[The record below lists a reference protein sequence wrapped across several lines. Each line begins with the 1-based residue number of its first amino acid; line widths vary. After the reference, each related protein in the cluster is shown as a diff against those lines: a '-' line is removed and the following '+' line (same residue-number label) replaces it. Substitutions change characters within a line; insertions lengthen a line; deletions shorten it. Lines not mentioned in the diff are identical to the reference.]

1 MSSVPTAAAEPNRL
15 RLKRAPSSSAQST
28 SATVTGGVPAAASE
42 RSSSNPL
49 ITPRAPSSQPP
60 FGTESRWLPTTSVSA
75 DSPGSTAHRLPAASV
90 STSTGRVAS
99 DSRSI
104 ALASSHSGVHARRRE
119 PSGPPVRASGSHY
132 PQERIA
138 EQLTVMD
145 LSRYRIALDGDE
157 VVGVIGSY
165 ALDVTVPGGAT
176 MPMGAVTWVGV
187 AATHRRQGVLRRMM
201 DACHADIDER
211 GEPVAMLFASESAIY
226 ERFGYGMASK
236 VWVVEIRTHEAG
248 LRPELVPPAGT
259 VRFVRGDAAAEHVAA
274 TWERYRRTRPGETSR
289 SEALHALQHAD
300 RTRER
305 DGDAPAWFLA
315 HADGYAVY
323 RIVQH
328 WNDGHPAHDLQ
339 LLEIVAITPDAHAAL
354 WHVLLNVDL
363 VGTIRSRQLPLD
375 DPLPYL
381 LTDPRAVR
389 TTGLNDGIWV
399 NVRDVPIC
407 FGTRTYATDD
417 RFVVE
422 VGGAR
427 YAIGTGGVSRVRSRP
442 DLVAEPSAMG
452 ALLLGG

>member
-1 MSSVPTAAAEPNRL
+1 MGIEI
-15 RLKRAPSSSAQST
+15 RAPHDDDVEALFH
-28 SATVTGGVPAAASE
+28 ADA
-42 RSSSNPL
+42 
-49 ITPRAPSSQPP
+49 RA
-60 FGTESRWLPTTSVSA
+60 F
-75 DSPGSTAHRLPAASV
+75 
-90 STSTGRVAS
+90 
-99 DSRSI
+99 
-104 ALASSHSGVHARRRE
+104 
-119 PSGPPVRASGSHY
+119 GSHY

-145 LSRYRIALDGDE
+145 LSRYRIAVDGDE

-236 VWVVEIRTHEAG
+236 VWVVEIRTHEAA

-323 RIVQH
+323 RIAQH

-354 WHVLLNVDL
+354 WHVLLNIDL

-427 YAIGTGGVSRVRSRP
+427 YAIGSGGVSRVRSRP

-452 ALLLGG
+452 ALLLGGVSPTRLARGRRLTARTEDVLRRAELFFTTPIAPLSQTAY